1 MSCDCERIEINI
13 NKDFNPYKAGQKI
26 TITAKSGIP
35 CQQYWR
41 DRLRDAESDGCVTI
55 IKPVAK
61 KKSTKPEIGKEG

>member
-1 MSCDCERIEINI
+1 MSCNCEKIRIKI
-13 NKDFNPYKAGQKI
+13 NKDFTPYSAGQ
-26 TITAKSGIP
+26 TVTTTARDGIP

-61 KKSTKPEIGKEG
+61 KKPTKPEIGTEG